1 MASIEALELIEEIS
15 LLRAELNSL
24 INSAIEENCGLDEI
38 KAHKIIHEL
47 NVSLELLGPLE

>member
-1 MASIEALELIEEIS
+1 MASIEALKLIEEIS

-24 INSAIEENCGLDEI
+24 INSAIEENRGLDEI

>member
-1 MASIEALELIEEIS
+1 MASIEALKLIERIS
-15 LLRAELNSL
+15 LLRTELNSL

-47 NVSLELLGPLE
+47 NVNLELLGPLE